1 MGFDALFFARLDYG
15 DKEKR
20 MNEKSMEW
28 VWMPSKDKMGTD
40 VNIFTHAL
48 YQHYSSPTGM
58 VFDVLD
64 PGMVTI
70 VDDPESPDFNAAYFA
85 GVLTENL
92 SQRAEHYATDEIL
105 ALFGD
110 DFRYMNAL

>member
-1 MGFDALFFARLDYG
+1 MGFDALFFARIDYQ
-15 DKEKR
+15 DKNKR

-40 VNIFTHAL
+40 VNIFTHSL
-48 YQHYSSPTGM
+48 YNHYSSPNGM

-70 VDDPESPDFNAAYFA
+70 
-85 GVLTENL
+85 
-92 SQRAEHYATDEIL
+92 
-105 ALFGD
+105 
-110 DFRYMNAL
+110 